1 MLGVARH
8 LRMMPPMEVSA
19 KPGIDSRGV
28 LVPLCLVAIALAL
41 GLSYGPCT
49 QDDAFISFR
58 YAENLVSGNGLVYNP
73 GEYVEGFTNLS
84 WTLLLAGV
92 MSLGIEPVTAS
103 TLMGLM
109 ALVWLV
115 LVTFR
120 MANSLLSTGGAVLS
134 TLLVSMDAQLALE
147 SVEGLE
153 TTMYAALVTM
163 GIHAAVNRSSETRSS
178 GWFSL
183 AVLTRPDGLLA
194 WGATHLFL
202 WARDGRWRS
211 RLRAG
216 IYGSWPI
223 ILVVLV
229 TTVARITY
237 YGDPLPNTFYAK
249 TGGWAVPRGLA
260 YLWAHIVSHPVLW
273 GLVLVGLTRAGRQIR
288 SLGVIVSVVLAY
300 VVWVGGDFKPTG
312 RFIIPILPVLCVV
325 AGAGFDSL
333 FKGRQMIPVLAALG
347 VILGVVRWDQWNQA
361 NEWAKERHANLESR
375 RLVGDWIAMNSP
387 KETVMAIHSAGA
399 IPFYAGL
406 KTIDMWGLTNREV
419 ARSDSPD
426 MGVGLAGH
434 ERSAPEYVFSLQ
446 PDLYV
451 PEDKVFTLKPWK
463 LHPEPG
469 VSKDFSA
476 HYRPV
481 NVKIQGRWLNM
492 WVRKDGLMARLQG
505 AEGAI
510 EQ

>member
-1 MLGVARH
+1 
-8 LRMMPPMEVSA
+8 
-19 KPGIDSRGV
+19 
-28 LVPLCLVAIALAL
+28 
-41 GLSYGPCT
+41 
-49 QDDAFISFR
+49 
-58 YAENLVSGNGLVYNP
+58 
-73 GEYVEGFTNLS
+73 
-84 WTLLLAGV
+84 
-92 MSLGIEPVTAS
+92 
-103 TLMGLM
+103 
-109 ALVWLV
+109 
-115 LVTFR
+115 
-120 MANSLLSTGGAVLS
+120 
-134 TLLVSMDAQLALE
+134 
-147 SVEGLE
+147 
-153 TTMYAALVTM
+153 
-163 GIHAAVNRSSETRSS
+163 
-178 GWFSL
+178 
-183 AVLTRPDGLLA
+183 A
-194 WGATHLFL
+194 WGATHLFS
-202 WARDGRWRS
+202 WARDGEWRT

-229 TTVARITY
+229 CTVARITY

-260 YLWAHIVSHPVLW
+260 YVWSHIVSHPVLW
-273 GLVLVGLTRAGRQIR
+273 GLVLVGLVRAGREVR
-288 SLGVIVSVVLAY
+288 ALGVIVAAVLAY

-312 RFIIPILPVLCVV
+312 RFIIPVLPVLCVM

-333 FKGRQMIPVLAALG
+333 TKGRSLSPWMLVIG
-347 VILGVVRWDQWNQA
+347 VILATVRWEQWTQA

-419 ARSDSPD
+419 ARSAVPD

-463 LHPEPG
+463 LRPEPG
-469 VSKDFSA
+469 VSQNFSE

-492 WVRKDGLMARLQG
+492 WVRKDGLMSRLQS
-505 AEGAI
+505 AQGAI